1 MDQFAE
7 VAIKVY
13 FIEEEASCQS
23 IEAIFG
29 ESEIIT
35 SENLKYNKEPSVLYI
50 QFLEILSEALLSPTL
65 GS

>member
-1 MDQFAE
+1 
-7 VAIKVY
+7 VGIKVH

-35 SENLKYNKEPSVLYI
+35 AENL
-50 QFLEILSEALLSPTL
+50 
-65 GS
+65 